1 MKRLLL
7 SLCIVAAVFT
17 VHTRNLLQTQSPS
30 VSAQRLA
37 TAPASAR
44 LPNPAPQDPMP
55 ESRRWFERVALRSA
69 AMTWQ
74 DSSSNNLSPGDS
86 QSAPLPTTHQSSDLS
101 VPSAPEGE
109 NWLVVIRWA
118 TVHSRPLVSAPTVR
132 YYSVGTELQ
141 LIDYRQGW
149 IQVLD
154 PVTSERGWIYARYY
168 LQAIAGPGEGTAA
181 VQALAKPQQKV
192 VNAAKPTPHVRRAKK
207 AGPQLAKRKTGPRP
221 AKKDQQLTASAPRHR
236 YETMASILD
245 RALRP

>member
-7 SLCIVAAVFT
+7 SLCVVAAVFT
-17 VHTRNLLQTQSPS
+17 GHTRNLLQTQSPS

-44 LPNPAPQDPMP
+44 LSDPAPQDPMP
-55 ESRRWFERVALRSA
+55 ESRRWFERVALRSPT
-69 AMTWQ
+69 MTWQ

-86 QSAPLPTTHQSSDLS
+86 QSAPLPQSSQLS
-101 VPSAPEGE
+101 VLSAPEAE

-132 YYSVGTELQ
+132 HYSVGTELQ

-168 LQAIAGPGEGTAA
+168 LQAIPGPGEGSAA
-181 VQALAKPQQKV
+181 LQALAKPQQKT
-192 VNAAKPTPHVRRAKK
+192 VNATKPAPRVSRASK
-207 AGPQLAKRKTGPRP
+207 ARPRP
-221 AKKDQQLTASAPRHR
+221 TKRGQQLTATAPRHR
-236 YETMASILD
+236 YETMANILD
-245 RALRP
+245 RALRR

>member
-17 VHTRNLLQTQSPS
+17 GHTRNLLQTQSPS

-74 DSSSNNLSPGDS
+74 DSSSNNLAPGDS

-101 VPSAPEGE
+101 VPSAPEGG

-149 IQVLD
+149 IRVLD

-168 LQAIAGPGEGTAA
+168 LQAIPGPGEGGTAL
-181 VQALAKPQQKV
+181 QELAKPQQKT
-192 VNAAKPTPHVRRAKK
+192 VNATKSAPRVTRANK
-207 AGPQLAKRKTGPRP
+207 ARPRP

-236 YETMASILD
+236 YEAMAGILD

>member
-7 SLCIVAAVFT
+7 SLCVVAAVFT
-17 VHTRNLLQTQSPS
+17 GHTSSLVQTQSPS

-37 TAPASAR
+37 PAPASAR
-44 LPNPAPQDPMP
+44 LPNPAPKDPMP
-55 ESRRWFERVALRSA
+55 ESRRWFERVALRSP

-74 DSSSNNLSPGDS
+74 DPSSNNLSSGDS
-86 QSAPLPTTHQSSDLS
+86 QSAPLPTTHESSELS

-132 YYSVGTELQ
+132 YYSVGSELQ

-168 LQAIAGPGEGTAA
+168 LQAIPGPGEGSAA
-181 VQALAKPQQKV
+181 LQALAKPQQKTA
-192 VNAAKPTPHVRRAKK
+192 NATKPAPRVSRANK
-207 AGPQLAKRKTGPRP
+207 ARPRP

-236 YETMASILD
+236 FETMTSILD

>member
-7 SLCIVAAVFT
+7 SLCIVSAAFPG
-17 VHTRNLLQTQSPS
+17 HSPNLLRTQIPS
-30 VSAQRLA
+30 VTPERTIAARAAARHSDPA
-37 TAPASAR
+37 T
-44 LPNPAPQDPMP
+44 QDPMP
-55 ESRRWFERVALRSA
+55 DSRRWFERVALRSP

-74 DSSSNNLSPGDS
+74 GSSSNTSPGDS
-86 QSAPLPTTHQSSDLS
+86 QSAPLPTTHESSELS

-118 TVHSRPLVSAPTVR
+118 AAHSRPLVSAPTVR
-132 YYSVGTELQ
+132 HYSVGTELQ

-168 LQAIAGPGEGTAA
+168 LQAIPGPGEGSAA
-181 VQALAKPQQKV
+181 LQALAKPQQKTA
-192 VNAAKPTPHVRRAKK
+192 NATKPAPRVSRANK
-207 AGPQLAKRKTGPRP
+207 ARPRP